1 MLPFGACTHKSLSKA
16 RPPPTS
22 ITWADC
28 VQPALWCGDVHISLE
43 LLKFC
48 SFWAG
53 PVQISLLSHGESP
66 KCKNI
71 NNTTCVLALNVA

>member
-53 PVQISLLSHGESP
+53 PVQISLLSHGESQMQ
-66 KCKNI
+66 KQSL
-71 NNTTCVLALNVA
+71 TTQLVCLPLM